1 MINLKK
7 LFRRKK
13 GQGALEYLF
22 MIAAALIIIFVVVR
36 YISGTGQQATSQGDL
51 SVLQTQAELVKSSF
65 DAKGWWTD
73 NTNVT
78 VSSDGTTL
86 TLEVPG
92 VTLNPEYT
100 IPPEYTELRTYG
112 PTVFPDTNKVDIIEA
127 YNLCQAGNVTA
138 CQVFGVLAGST
149 S

>member
-1 MINLKK
+1 
-7 LFRRKK
+7 
-13 GQGALEYLF
+13 

-51 SVLQTQAELVKSSF
+51 LVLQTQAELVKSSF

-92 VTLNPEYT
+92 VTPNPKYT

-112 PTVFPDTNKVDIIEA
+112 PTVFPSDTNNTNKVDIIEA

>member
-36 YISGTGQQATSQGDL
+36 YISGTGQQATSQSDIAA
-51 SVLQTQAELVKSSF
+51 LQSQAELVKSSF
-65 DAKGWWTD
+65 QAKGWWTAD
-73 NTNVT
+73 SNITLSGNQLQLDYDGDDENEATYQYDTTEYPNIDDYFNT
-78 VSSDGTTL
+78 
-86 TLEVPG
+86 E
-92 VTLNPEYT
+92 EA
-100 IPPEYTELRTYG
+100 TELNIMTIY
-112 PTVFPDTNKVDIIEA
+112 DD
-127 YNLCQAGNVTA
+127 CQAGNLGA
-138 CQVFGVLAGST
+138 CEVFGVLAGST

>member
-36 YISGTGQQATSQGDL
+36 YISSTGQQATSQSDIAA
-51 SVLQTQAELVKSSF
+51 LQSQAELVKSSF
-65 DAKGWWTD
+65 QAKGWWSN
-73 NTNVT
+73 NTWVN
-78 VSSDGTTL
+78 SDGSGGL
-86 TLEVPG
+86 TLGAPG
-92 VTLNPEYT
+92 GPYNYT
-100 IPPEYTELRTYG
+100 IDQEDYPELYQASFNDTIDIVYTHCQG
-112 PTVFPDTNKVDIIEA
+112 G
-127 YNLCQAGNVTA
+127 NLTA
-138 CQVFGVLAGST
+138 CQAFGVLAGST

>member
-36 YISGTGQQATSQGDL
+36 YISGTGQQATSQGDIA
-51 SVLQTQAELVKSSF
+51 VLQSQAELVKSSF
-65 DAKGWWTD
+65 QAKGWWSD
-73 NTNVT
+73 NTNV
-78 VSSDGTTL
+78 SYSNGNL
-86 TLEVPG
+86 TLEIPDVSPSPQYSVPTEYRS
-92 VTLNPEYT
+92 TLSDYFSSSNNNKKS
-100 IPPEYTELRTYG
+100 II
-112 PTVFPDTNKVDIIEA
+112 TV
-127 YNLCQAGNVTA
+127 YNECQAGKLEA

-149 S
+149 T

>member
-36 YISGTGQQATSQGDL
+36 YISSTGQQAASQGDIT
-51 SVLQTQAELVKSSF
+51 VLQSQAELVKSSF
-65 DAKGWWTD
+65 QAKGWWSNST
-73 NTNVT
+73 T
-78 VSSDGTTL
+78 VSYDNNSTKL
-86 TLEVPG
+86 TLNIPG
-92 VTLNPEYT
+92 VSPSPQYSVPTEYKDTLS
-100 IPPEYTELRTYG
+100 TYFG
-112 PTVFPDTNKVDIIEA
+112 SSNKSIITV
-127 YNLCQAGNVTA
+127 YNECQAGKLEA

-149 S
+149 T